1 MMDLMAQP
9 YRRGEN
15 GQPVPVSRV
24 FFDVVPA
31 GDFYMTAGDMA
42 RFLAAQ
48 LNGGEFNGVRI
59 LSQESVAE
67 MQRNQVPPMTGAM
80 QQALGAGYG
89 LGLGTY
95 TTPEGHTMIQHG
107 GSVPGLNAH
116 MLGNVTLR
124 IGVYVMTNSAFG
136 GVAPVDEDRLFGGV
150 GVAARMAAVTT
161 SCSTTESAI
170 WSTSA
175 FTYRRQ

>member
-1 MMDLMAQP
+1 MAQP
-9 YRRGEN
+9 YRRGKN

-42 RFLAAQ
+42 RFLGAQ
-48 LNGGEFNGVRI
+48 LNGGVFNGVRI
-59 LSQESVAE
+59 LSPESVAE
-67 MQRNQVPPMTGAM
+67 TQHNQVPPLTDAM
-80 QQALGAGYG
+80 QQAVGAGYG

-116 MLGNVTLR
+116 MLANVT
-124 IGVYVMTNSAFG
+124 GG
-136 GVAPVDEDRLFGGV
+136 GVAGCRRRARGR
-150 GVAARMAAVTT
+150 AARPGPPGSRDRRGRARAIAA
-161 SCSTTESAI
+161 
-170 WSTSA
+170 
-175 FTYRRQ
+175 RRAARRDLRCAPLRPSRWCGRSDSRIRQ